1 MNIYKASSI
10 ILHPLFMQFIAFYTS
25 IKLIP
30 SISFVLASQ
39 LLFIYLILAFYTI
52 VLPLISVLFLI
63 RIKHV
68 YSLEMM
74 DSKERPLPLFFAA
87 IFTALAYYR
96 LEEIL
101 LFTPILKS
109 EIIGSIII
117 LMLASVIS
125 LWWKISLHMLAIG
138 GATGIIVAL
147 NSLFG
152 GGTEAVMLFVF
163 LSGMLAMARL
173 KEKAHDKSQIY
184 LGFLLGFIIELGSV
198 LLL

>member
-1 MNIYKASSI
+1 MNIYKALSI
-10 ILHPLFMQFIAFYTS
+10 ILHPLFMPFIAFYTS

-30 SISFVLASQ
+30 SISFLLESQ

-52 VLPLISVLFLI
+52 FLPLISVLFLI

-74 DSKERPLPLFFAA
+74 STKERPLPLFMAA
-87 IFTALAYYR
+87 IFAVLAYYK
-96 LEEIL
+96 LEEVL
-101 LFTPILKS
+101 LFAPILKS
-109 EIIGSIII
+109 EIIGSIVI
-117 LMLASVIS
+117 LMFASIIS

-147 NSLFG
+147 NGLFG
-152 GGTEAVMLFVF
+152 GGAEAVMLFVF

-173 KEKAHDKSQIY
+173 KQKAHDKPQIY
-184 LGFLLGFIIELGSV
+184 LGCLLGFIIELCSV

>member
-87 IFTALAYYR
+87 IFTVLAYYR

-152 GGTEAVMLFVF
+152 GGAEAVMLFVF

>member
-1 MNIYKASSI
+1 
-10 ILHPLFMQFIAFYTS
+10 MQFIAFYTS

-152 GGTEAVMLFVF
+152 GGAEAVMLFVF
-163 LSGMLAMARL
+163 LSGMLAMSRL